1 MKKSSSQSFGYLFF
15 IIFLSF
21 VLWFYFN
28 NKELNLWFLSLSFIF
43 LVLTLTKSKI
53 LDPLNDY
60 WIKLG
65 ELLGKVIAPFIM
77 FLIFFLIVTP
87 IAILLKIFKKDL
99 LKLKYNN
106 LPTYWEKK
114 SKTMESMN
122 KQF

>member
-15 IIFLSF
+15 IIFLGI
-21 VLWFYFN
+21 VLWLYLK
-28 NKELNLWFLSLSFIF
+28 NKDLNFWFLSLSFIF
-43 LVLTLTKSKI
+43 LILTLTKSKI
-53 LDPLNDY
+53 LDFLNDY

-65 ELLGKVIAPFIM
+65 ELLGKIIAPFIM
-77 FLIFFLIVTP
+77 FAIFFLIVTP

-106 LPTYWEKK
+106 LSTYWEKK